1 MDIAQRTAEL
11 STARRLKVGAILVKD
26 NSIQSF
32 GYNGTPAGWDNNC
45 ENRIYNTR
53 FQEQPN
59 SEWMDPLT
67 YQTVDINE
75 TYPHV
80 DEVGQRFYL
89 KTKPEVIH
97 AEANCLLKVAK
108 STLSTD
114 GGTMFVTH
122 QPCMECAKLI
132 YQSGINTVYFSEF
145 YRDDSGIGFLKQAG
159 VSVIKLDAP
168 KQYATGQ
175 VAP

>member
-1 MDIAQRTAEL
+1 MKNKFLTFYMDIAQRTAEL

-45 ENRIYNTR
+45 EDEIGNVLDSDGNIVETR
-53 FQEQPN
+53 
-59 SEWMDPLT
+59 
-67 YQTVDINE
+67 
-75 TYPHV
+75 
-80 DEVGQRFYL
+80 L